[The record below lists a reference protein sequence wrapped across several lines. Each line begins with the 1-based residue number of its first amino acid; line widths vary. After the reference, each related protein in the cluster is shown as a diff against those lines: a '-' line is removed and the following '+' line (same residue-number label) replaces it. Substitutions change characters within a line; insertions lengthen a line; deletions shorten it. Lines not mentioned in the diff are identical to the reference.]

1 MADSEAKSDG
11 DGRTRI
17 ERQSLTDPQSEA
29 EGQLTRERRSQID
42 RRTGTASKQPSHDQL
57 SLFAK
62 RVRRAIRDESSR
74 HIFGI
79 CSGDDDFIGHP
90 DVLRAL
96 DWIESLAKP

>member
-11 DGRTRI
+11 DKRTRI
-17 ERQSLTDPQSEA
+17 ERRARTDTRSEEEKRLTGDRRS
-29 EGQLTRERRSQID
+29 RIERRSGSVSE
-42 RRTGTASKQPSHDQL
+42 RPSNDQL

-79 CSGDDDFIGHP
+79 CSGDDDFRGHS

>member
-11 DGRTRI
+11 DKRTRI
-17 ERQSLTDPQSEA
+17 ERRSLTDTRSEA
-29 EGQLTRERRSQID
+29 ERQLTRERRSQID
-42 RRTGTASKQPSHDQL
+42 RRTGTASEQPSRDQL

-79 CSGDDDFIGHP
+79 SSGENDFRGYP
-90 DVLRAL
+90 SVLRAL
-96 DWIESLAKP
+96 DRIESLANP